1 MAISRRQDSTI
12 LLGKECNYANQL
24 ILGRSSLQQGSPS
37 KHLIPSAP
45 FGPRTFQ
52 QGKESPHRLS
62 LNNSIPK
69 DMWRKYMGMPRIRL
83 YGCSAMFQTF
93 PPAHDVQTDCKKNP
107 GGHTLNHFCTFSFP
121 SIAEYRE
128 EMQTLSVGILII
140 VLGIGNFIATTIT
153 LRKKGKQVKGKKQGA
168 NVGAASN
175 DLKKQ
180 R

>member
-1 MAISRRQDSTI
+1 MSKANIATFLFRKQFFLHRSPSKHLIPFGSRTFQQDMAISRRQDSTI

-45 FGPRTFQ
+45 FGPRTLQ

-93 PPAHDVQTDCKKNP
+93 PPRMMCKLTVKKTL
-107 GGHTLNHFCTFSFP
+107 GGIH
-121 SIAEYRE
+121 
-128 EMQTLSVGILII
+128 
-140 VLGIGNFIATTIT
+140 
-153 LRKKGKQVKGKKQGA
+153 
-168 NVGAASN
+168 
-175 DLKKQ
+175 
-180 R
+180 